1 MQKYFAT
8 KSRNLHLNS
17 GANVV
22 RFAPL
27 FKCKRLPRA
36 GKRRK
41 TGNGRSG
48 ATMFEDCNNVG
59 SLGKPTRGENLD
71 AFAPRLDCKMGT
83 SLHDLT
89 AKSVSKCAAPRFNC
103 K

>member
-27 FKCKRLPRA
+27 FKCKSAFRKSALASADFQAAVRA
-36 GKRRK
+36 IYEGDLASGGTLKRVGLKGRK
-41 TGNGRSG
+41 
-48 ATMFEDCNNVG
+48 
-59 SLGKPTRGENLD
+59 
-71 AFAPRLDCKMGT
+71 
-83 SLHDLT
+83 
-89 AKSVSKCAAPRFNC
+89 
-103 K
+103 